1 HLALYVSAVY
11 DVGYQVK
18 ANIVY
23 AINNLSADK
32 EVGSMY
38 KSNETAVLNKMNIK
52 DSELKRIQEEFRG
65 AFQSEG
71 GTGYSYWYGEN
82 YNPARKTGTAEY
94 KIYEDGEMVAETEN
108 LSLVGY
114 APYDDPEIAFAVVVP
129 NLSKK
134 RPRSNPINHA
144 IGTGIMD
151 AYFDMKKNKEDD

>member
-1 HLALYVSAVY
+1 
-11 DVGYQVK
+11 
-18 ANIVY
+18 
-23 AINNLSADK
+23 
-32 EVGSMY
+32 
-38 KSNETAVLNKMNIK
+38 
-52 DSELKRIQEEFRG
+52 
-65 AFQSEG
+65 
-71 GTGYSYWYGEN
+71 
-82 YNPARKTGTAEY
+82 
-94 KIYEDGEMVAETEN
+94 MVAETEN

>member
-1 HLALYVSAVY
+1 FSSAFKY
-11 DVGYQVK
+11 
-18 ANIVY
+18 
-23 AINNLSADK
+23 
-32 EVGSMY
+32 
-38 KSNETAVLNKMNIK
+38 
-52 DSELKRIQEEFRG
+52 
-65 AFQSEG
+65 EG
-71 GTGYSYWYGEN
+71 GTVYSDSAGNN
-82 YNPARKTGTAEY
+82 YNTAGKTGTAEY

-151 AYFDMKKNKEDD
+151 AYFDMKKNKE